1 MNGNSL
7 QGAGGIGKAVAEWM
21 IEGVPTQELLPFEV
35 QRFIDLHN
43 NRQYLQQRVVEVVG
57 RLVVVLARICV
68 HYLNVEVMLKPAV
81 KV

>member
-35 QRFIDLHN
+35 QRFTDLHN

-57 RLVVVLARICV
+57 RLVMTIS
-68 HYLNVEVMLKPAV
+68 YIYTSLNEFIN
-81 KV
+81 